1 MAEIVSTSDVA
12 NWDLEADVV
21 VVGGGGCGMTAALAA
36 ADSGATVL
44 LLDRDRL
51 PVCNTAR
58 SGGMIPAA
66 GTRLQ
71 REASIIETPE
81 HFAENVLDKNHHQSD
96 PDLTLHLCRT
106 APQAV
111 EWLIDTH
118 GLTLELATD
127 FLYPA
132 HTEYRMH
139 SHPDRT
145 GAALHTDL
153 RRAVRAMPNIQL
165 ITEVAGE
172 TLVADANGTVTG
184 VVANTG
190 SREFV
195 KALKVILAC
204 NGFGGSR
211 TMVQEYCP
219 DAGNALYFGGPSSTG
234 EGILWGQALGASV
247 DVMDSYQLH
256 ATIAMPGET
265 LVSYSITME
274 GGFHVNLQGQR
285 FANETRGYSEHAVDV
300 LAQPDG
306 IAVIVYDER
315 IHQLGLTFPD
325 YVGCVREQ
333 LVKSAASI
341 EDLARA
347 FRIDPDALMTTFTE
361 YQAARETGH
370 DQFGRTIFGDLTA
383 PFYGIRVTGALL
395 HTQGGLVVDRDARVV
410 RADGSAI
417 PNLYAGGGV
426 AAGVSGHGPGG
437 YLSGN
442 GLLSAVGFGYL
453 AGKHAG
459 HSILR

>member
-1 MAEIVSTSDVA
+1 MADIVSTGNVQ

-36 ADSGATVL
+36 ADSGASVL

-71 REASIIETPE
+71 RQAGIVETPE
-81 HFAENVLDKNHHQSD
+81 QFATNIVEKNHHQSD
-96 PDLTLHLCRT
+96 PDLTLHLCQT
-106 APQAV
+106 IPLVV

-132 HTEYRMH
+132 NTEYRMH

-145 GAALHTDL
+145 GAALHADL
-153 RRAVRAMPNIQL
+153 RRAVRNMPNIQL
-165 ITEVAGE
+165 ITEIAAE
-172 TLVADANGTVTG
+172 NLVADADGAVTG
-184 VVANTG
+184 VKVSTG
-190 SREFV
+190 EYI
-195 KALKVILAC
+195 KAQKVILAC
-204 NGFGGSR
+204 NGFGGNQD
-211 TMVQEYCP
+211 MVQAFCP

-234 EGILWGQALGASV
+234 EGIRWGQALGAAI

-274 GGFHVNLQGQR
+274 GGFHVNLLGNR
-285 FANETRGYSEHAVDV
+285 FANETRGYSEHAIDV
-300 LAQPDG
+300 LAQPEG
-306 IAVIVYDER
+306 IAIVIYDENV
-315 IHQLGLTFPD
+315 HQLGLTFPD

-333 LVKSAASI
+333 LVKSAATI
-341 EDLARA
+341 EDLARG
-347 FRIDPDALMTTFTE
+347 FRIDPAALRQTFDA
-361 YQAARETGH
+361 YQASAARGNDE
-370 DQFGRTIFGDLTA
+370 FGRTVFATLTA

-395 HTQGGLVVDRDARVV
+395 HTQGGLVVNKDAQVTRTN
-410 RADGSAI
+410 GSVL

-442 GLLSAVGFGYL
+442 GLLTAVGFGYL

-459 HSILR
+459 RTVVR